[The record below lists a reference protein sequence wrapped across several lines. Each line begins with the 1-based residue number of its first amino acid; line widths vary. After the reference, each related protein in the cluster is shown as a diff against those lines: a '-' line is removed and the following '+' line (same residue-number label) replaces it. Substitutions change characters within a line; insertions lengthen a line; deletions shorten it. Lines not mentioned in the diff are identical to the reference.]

1 MKIFNSEI
9 ADVEFTETELAEI
22 EKQQETTKWLCSMS
36 RRTLRKYAGRW
47 VAARGKR
54 VVASAETFAE
64 LADKLD
70 RSKLG
75 VTVIELIENPGI
87 VVYHPNV
94 PCMD

>member
-1 MKIFNSEI
+1 MSESLI
-9 ADVEFTETELAEI
+9 KLIDSVLAAPA
-22 EKQQETTKWLCSMS
+22 KPAG
-36 RRTLRKYAGRW
+36 LRDGAC
-47 VAARGKR
+47 VI
-54 VVASAETFAE
+54 VVASAKTFAE
-64 LADKLD
+64 LPDKLD